1 MKAHIVR
8 GEATSN
14 QPEEIYR
21 SKCTPIQMVMLH
33 ESSCYS
39 FVTLDGALLA
49 ISRSLGLVLKS
60 AFSKENREHCADV

>member
-1 MKAHIVR
+1 
-8 GEATSN
+8 
-14 QPEEIYR
+14 
-21 SKCTPIQMVMLH
+21 MVMLR

-60 AFSKENREHCADV
+60 AFSKENREHWRCLGIVRTPHAC